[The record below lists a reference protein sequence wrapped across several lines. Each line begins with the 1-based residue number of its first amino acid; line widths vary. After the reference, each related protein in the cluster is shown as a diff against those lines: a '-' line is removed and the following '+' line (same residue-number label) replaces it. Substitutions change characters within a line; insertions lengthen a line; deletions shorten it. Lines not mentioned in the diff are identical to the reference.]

1 MIDPKDTPKA
11 ISKLKERLVAKQNL
25 IEFTQMEIGEIERTI
40 IQMEKVDN

>member
-25 IEFTQMEIGEIERTI
+25 VKFTEMEIGEIERTI
-40 IQMEKVDN
+40 IKMKGAN